1 MKISHHLHARTGQ
14 GFTLIE
20 LMLTIAIFGI
30 LAAVAI
36 PAYQNHLKKEK
47 FAEVI
52 AASATAKS
60 AVEAC
65 MQHLNAA
72 AGCDGGSNGIPA
84 DLTANAGN
92 RVAAVSTKNGVVTVV
107 PRHSCLRHLRADT
120 DSRQS
125 DPVVQRRQ
133 RLSRDGI
140 VQMTEPAFRYACQN
154 FYPI

>member
-1 MKISHHLHARTGQ
+1 MKISHHPHARIGH

-92 RVAAVSTKNGVVTVV
+92 RVAAVSTRNGVITVV
-107 PRHSCLRHLRADT
+107 P
-120 DSRQS
+120 QEK
-125 DPVVQRRQ
+125 
-133 RLSRDGI
+133 DGI
-140 VQMTEPAFRYACQN
+140 LATDTYMLTPTPGN
-154 FYPI
+154 PIQWSSAGSGCRATALCK

>member
-107 PRHSCLRHLRADT
+107 P
-120 DSRQS
+120 QEK
-125 DPVVQRRQ
+125 
-133 RLSRDGI
+133 DGI
-140 VQMTEPAFRYACQN
+140 LASDTYVLTPTPGN
-154 FYPI
+154 PIQWSSAGSGCRATALCK

>member
-1 MKISHHLHARTGQ
+1 MKISHHPHARIGQ

-72 AGCDGGSNGIPA
+72 AGCDGG
-84 DLTANAGN
+84 N
-92 RVAAVSTKNGVVTVV
+92 RVAAVRTKNGVVTVV
-107 PRHSCLRHLRADT
+107 P
-120 DSRQS
+120 QEK
-125 DPVVQRRQ
+125 
-133 RLSRDGI
+133 DGI
-140 VQMTEPAFRYACQN
+140 LATDTYVLTPVPGN
-154 FYPI
+154 PIQWSSAGSGCRATALCK